1 MVRNGLDTDNWWLW
15 HITRNTT
22 KGSRIQNSIQVHFFL
37 FMYFLLFLM
46 YFVLWSRKAWLS
58 GTVAGAASL
67 LAGACKRDIK
77 GAWRGCDTL
86 SLTWWATKH
95 AKHIMAKLEQTVK
108 DTLTRVPPNIYQ
120 IYHSSLPGSILEN
133 WPRDAKGAWIW
144 GTMPIDFH
152 AALCKWGIGMEL
164 FCLIVWKWVAQG
176 ALCNHSPR
184 VVASPQ
190 SPNDWQANTG
200 QCTTQFCPAPRSWQ
214 PCPRLQRNFVDL
226 SRVGQ
231 GEKYFQGWE
240 LLSNKVTRPA
250 GGI

>member
-1 MVRNGLDTDNWWLW
+1 MVRNGVDTDNWWLW
-15 HITRNTT
+15 HITRDIM

-58 GTVAGAASL
+58 GTVAASL

-86 SLTWWATKH
+86 SLTRWATKH

-108 DTLTRVPPNIYQ
+108 DTLKRVPPNISKY
-120 IYHSSLPGSILEN
+120 IIVHYLGVFWKIG
-133 WPRDAKGAWIW
+133 PRDAKGAWIW

-190 SPNDWQANTG
+190 SPTDWQANTG

-214 PCPRLQRNFVDL
+214 PCPRLPGNFVDL
-226 SRVGQ
+226 SRVRQ
-231 GEKYFQGWE
+231 GEKYF
-240 LLSNKVTRPA
+240 SRMRIT
-250 GGI
+250 